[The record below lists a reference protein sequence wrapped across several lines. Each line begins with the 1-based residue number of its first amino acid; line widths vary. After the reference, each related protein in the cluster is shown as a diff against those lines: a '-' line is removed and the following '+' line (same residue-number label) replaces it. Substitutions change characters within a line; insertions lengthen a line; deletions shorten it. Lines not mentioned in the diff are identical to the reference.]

1 MDEQATDTP
10 SSPIEDDI
18 QTFINQVKETI
29 QASLED
35 QEIDQALRPQIEK
48 IEDWDKWSTHAKTAY
63 SHLLAAQLLRAKAM
77 TIRITHAL
85 EFTDSNK
92 SSYEDLMKS
101 LSRHGHHAP

>member
-1 MDEQATDTP
+1 MDEQTTDTP
-10 SSPIEDDI
+10 LPLPADDI
-18 QTFINQVKETI
+18 QTFINKVKETI

-35 QEIDQALRPQIEK
+35 QEIDHALRPQIEK
-48 IEDWDKWSTHAKTAY
+48 IQDWDKWSLHAKTAY

-101 LSRHGHHAP
+101 LSRHGRHPS

>member
-1 MDEQATDTP
+1 MDEQITDTP
-10 SSPIEDDI
+10 SPPEAADDI
-18 QTFINQVKETI
+18 QTFINKVKETI

-101 LSRHGHHAP
+101 LSRHGH

>member
-1 MDEQATDTP
+1 MDEQATDAP
-10 SSPIEDDI
+10 LPAAEDEI
-18 QTFINQVKETI
+18 QTFINKVKETI

-101 LSRHGHHAP
+101 LSRNAHSNL

>member
-1 MDEQATDTP
+1 MDEQTTDAP
-10 SSPIEDDI
+10 LPAAADDI
-18 QTFINQVKETI
+18 QTFINKVKETI

-85 EFTDSNK
+85 EFTDANK

-101 LSRHGHHAP
+101 LSRNGHLNL

>member
-1 MDEQATDTP
+1 MDEQATDTSLP
-10 SSPIEDDI
+10 LPADDI
-18 QTFINQVKETI
+18 QTFINKVKETI

-35 QEIDQALRPQIEK
+35 QEIDHALRPEIEK
-48 IEDWDKWSTHAKTAY
+48 IQDWDKWSPHAKTAY

-101 LSRHGHHAP
+101 LSRNGRHPS

>member
-1 MDEQATDTP
+1 MDEQTTNTP
-10 SSPIEDDI
+10 SSAVTDDI

-35 QEIDQALRPQIEK
+35 QEIDQTLRPQIEK

-92 SSYEDLMKS
+92 SSYEDLMKV
-101 LSRHGHHAP
+101 LSRRGHSAH

>member
-1 MDEQATDTP
+1 MDEQATNTP
-10 SSPIEDDI
+10 SSAVTDDI

-35 QEIDQALRPQIEK
+35 QEIDQTLRPQIEK

-85 EFTDSNK
+85 EFSDSNK
-92 SSYEDLMKS
+92 SSYEDLMKV
-101 LSRHGHHAP
+101 LSRNGHSSH

>member
-1 MDEQATDTP
+1 MDEQIADAP
-10 SSPIEDDI
+10 LPPVADDI
-18 QTFINQVKETI
+18 QTFIDKVKETI

-48 IEDWDKWSTHAKTAY
+48 IQDWDKWSTHAKTAY

-101 LSRHGHHAP
+101 LSRHGR